1 MGLGVIFS
9 NKINVNN
16 LNVNNIISVVENQN
30 RWL

>member
-16 LNVNNIISVVENQN
+16 LNVNNIISVVGNQN
-30 RWL
+30 R

>member
-30 RWL
+30 R